1 MTEQEV
7 YIRRILIEKLE
18 EMAEIEFGDCMDGCD
33 YVNIC
38 STMNEIAKTLLDK

>member
-18 EMAEIEFGDCMDGCD
+18 EMAEIKPDDCCEISD
-33 YVNIC
+33 YASVC
-38 STMNEIAKTLLDK
+38 SVMNDIAKTLIGK